1 MDHWVTLPP
10 EPGEEVLCVKVAGS
24 LIPGTE
30 LSLVGG
36 LLVLTNQ
43 RLYHGPLNTRPAG
56 ELLAKMS
63 AATGPAGAAK
73 AINFVV
79 AWANEARS
87 VPLREIASVEPL
99 KKRSLRI
106 AGRDGKHRDFGIAA
120 SLQSPIWSSE
130 NALHRDEMLT
140 AIRDALAAA

>member
-1 MDHWVTLPP
+1 MNHWVMLPP
-10 EPGEEVLCVKVAGS
+10 EPSEEVLCVKAAGS

-56 ELLAKMS
+56 ELLAKMA
-63 AATGPAGAAK
+63 AATGPAGSAK
-73 AINFVV
+73 AVSLVV
-79 AWANEARS
+79 AWANEARA

-99 KKRSLRI
+99 KKRSLRVV
-106 AGRDGKHRDFGIAA
+106 GRDGKHRDFGIAA
-120 SLQSPIWSSE
+120 SVLAPIWSSK
-130 NALHRDEMLT
+130 NVLHRDEMLT
-140 AIRDALAAA
+140 AIRSALAAA